1 MTTDS
6 ALDVLRTR
14 LNTNVVG
21 DILDVKGF
29 YHQFLPAPI
38 RSIGGP
44 ATLAGR
50 AMPVLMIDVFEPQQK
65 PFGLLTE
72 ALDQLEPD
80 EIYLATGGMHRCA
93 YWGEILTATA
103 RYRGAAG
110 AVIDGYHRDTT
121 GVLAQQWPVFSR
133 GSFGQDSSVRTRV
146 ADYRCRIE
154 IAGVAIEPGD
164 IVFGDIDGV
173 IVIPKAVEDEV
184 IAGAL
189 EKASG
194 EKTVLKEIEAG
205 LTSTE
210 AFARH
215 GIL

>member
-44 ATLAGR
+44 AVLAGR

-72 ALDQLEPD
+72 ALDQLEAD

-154 IAGVAIEPGD
+154 IAGVVIEPGD

-173 IVIPKAVEDEV
+173 IVIPRAVEDEV

-189 EKASG
+189 DKASG